1 MADAGQN
8 REQCLRIR
16 LTEELET
23 RFLGA
28 DSGRRTTP
36 PDELVDGERPLTDD
50 EVEAAVRI
58 FGGRTVEDPETELRA
73 GLGALPTDAEE
84 LAAPPPDEP

>member
-1 MADAGQN
+1 M
-8 REQCLRIR
+8 
-16 LTEELET
+16 TPELED
-23 RFLGA
+23 RSLRA
-28 DSGRRTTP
+28 ESGRGRMRT
-36 PDELVDGERPLTDD
+36 DELTDGERPLTED

-73 GLGALPTDAEE
+73 ALGPLPSDAEE